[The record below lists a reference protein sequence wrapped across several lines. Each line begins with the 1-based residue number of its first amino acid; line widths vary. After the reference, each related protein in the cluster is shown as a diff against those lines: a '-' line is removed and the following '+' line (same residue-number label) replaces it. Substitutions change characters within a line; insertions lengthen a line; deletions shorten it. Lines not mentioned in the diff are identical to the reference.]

1 VVAEALPVPASVLP
15 HRGSALWL
23 DSVQELQPD
32 RLLASGRIPAG
43 SPFARDGACP
53 AFAGLELCAQA
64 VGYHAAV
71 RGAGTSGPRRG
82 YFVGAKSLELFAV
95 TLPVGAQLLVEV
107 TCSGAAGALATY
119 RVRLLHEDRVA
130 LQGTVSLYLEQ

>member
-1 VVAEALPVPASVLP
+1 MAEAFPMPASVLP

-23 DSVQELQPD
+23 DSVQELLPD
-32 RLLASGRIPAG
+32 RLRASGRIPAS

-71 RGAGTSGPRRG
+71 GRTSGPRRG
-82 YFVGAKSLELFAV
+82 YLVGARALELFAV

-107 TCSGAAGALATY
+107 TCSGAAGALLTY
-119 RVRLLHEDRVA
+119 AVRLLHEDRVA

>member
-1 VVAEALPVPASVLP
+1 MAEGFPAPESVLP
-15 HRGSALWL
+15 HRGPALWL

-71 RGAGTSGPRRG
+71 ARASGPRRG
-82 YFVGAKSLELFAV
+82 YLVGGKALELSLG
-95 TLPVGAQLLVEV
+95 TLPVGAPLLVEV
-107 TCSGAAGALATY
+107 ACSGAAGALTTY

-130 LQGTVSLYLEQ
+130 LQGTVSLFLEQ